1 MGQAMISS
9 SFGSRGIAILY
20 NGPVGRGHREKERTQ
35 SGRLQHPDG
44 FVAKVTVAVA
54 GTELVTFPSDRT
66 GLKVDW
72 DSADIRSMRLSFVI
86 VFTAMSAGCGGVF
99 SSTEAHPT
107 PAASAPDMPLGIRNL
122 RVRVAEEVAIV
133 VDGSADPGLDQR
145 LKDVLQAELGRWGL
159 TVVHTS
165 DEAVDLTL
173 RIETRVT
180 GAVSFLRGHVGLTAE
195 KNGTT
200 VASTSTEVE
209 IHRNGEFPA
218 IMIEKAVA
226 MLLHSPALAEYSERK
241 APHREVER
249 EKVARPPARVALG
262 TEDQAKSHYN
272 RGTSFYNLGRFSDAL
287 AEYQTA
293 YLIVQDPP
301 FLFNVAQCHRKMG
314 NRKEA
319 LDSYRSYLRV
329 APNAPNRAEV
339 QKHISELEREVRVA
353 R

>member
-1 MGQAMISS
+1 MIVS
-9 SFGSRGIAILY
+9 
-20 NGPVGRGHREKERTQ
+20 
-35 SGRLQHPDG
+35 
-44 FVAKVTVAVA
+44 VAV
-54 GTELVTFPSDRT
+54 L
-66 GLKVDW
+66 
-72 DSADIRSMRLSFVI
+72 
-86 VFTAMSAGCGGVF
+86 AGCGGVF
-99 SSTEAHPT
+99 SSGDAHPT
-107 PAASAPDMPLGIRNL
+107 LAASAPETPLGIRGL

-133 VDGSADPGLDQR
+133 VDGSADPRLDEH
-145 LKDVLQAELGRWGL
+145 LKAALQAELGRWGL
-159 TVVHTS
+159 TVVHST
-165 DEAVDLTL
+165 DKAVDLTL

-195 KNGTT
+195 KNGVT

-209 IHRNGEFPA
+209 LHRNGEFPA
-218 IMIEKAVA
+218 IMVEKAVTT
-226 MLLHSPALAEYSERK
+226 LLHSPALAEFSERK

-249 EKVARPPARVALG
+249 EKVARPPARAALS
-262 TEDQAKSHYN
+262 TESQAKSHYN

-293 YLIVQDPP
+293 YLTVQDPP

-314 NRKEA
+314 NTKEA

-339 QKHISELEREVRVA
+339 QKHIAELEREVRVA